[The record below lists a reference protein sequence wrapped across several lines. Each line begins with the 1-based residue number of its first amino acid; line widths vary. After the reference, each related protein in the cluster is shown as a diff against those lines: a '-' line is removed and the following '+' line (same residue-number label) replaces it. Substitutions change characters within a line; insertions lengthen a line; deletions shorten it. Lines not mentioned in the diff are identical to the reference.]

1 MTSNV
6 LSSIPSEETD
16 EEQKILDQEIDEMLH
31 EALELDPTDDD
42 EIIVSER

>member
-6 LSSIPSEETD
+6 LSSIPSDETD

-31 EALELDPTDDD
+31 EALELDPTHDD
-42 EIIVSER
+42 EIIVSEK